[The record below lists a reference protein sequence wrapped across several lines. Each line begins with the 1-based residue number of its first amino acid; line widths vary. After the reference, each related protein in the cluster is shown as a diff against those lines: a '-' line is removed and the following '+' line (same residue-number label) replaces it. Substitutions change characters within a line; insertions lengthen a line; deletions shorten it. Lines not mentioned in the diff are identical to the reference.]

1 MYIGKETSILQLFPL
16 ESRERFMEVALQQ
29 SNVTEIRL
37 RADLPIIIMKGSKE
51 FFLDKKGHM
60 KETLSDAYYMNSEEL
75 EDILN
80 HICQY
85 SLYAYEDEIK
95 QGFITVA
102 GGHRIGIA
110 GQVVMEGEEKIRT
123 IKHILHLN
131 IRIAHQIIG
140 AADSILPS
148 LYRDGRIQNIL
159 IISPPGCGKTTLLR
173 DIIRQVSNGNL
184 YGKGCAVGVVDERS
198 EIGGCY
204 MGMQQNDLGI
214 RTDVLDACPKAFGM
228 MMLLR
233 SMSPSVVAIDEIGSK
248 KDMEAVHIASSCGVK
263 IVATVHGTGIADV
276 RLKEGMEE
284 LWKERIFDIFLV
296 LGRVKD
302 KCIIQQQYGSEIYE

>member
-16 ESRERFMEVALQQ
+16 ESREKFLEVALQQ
-29 SNVTEIRL
+29 NDVTEIRL
-37 RADLPIIIMKGSKE
+37 RANLPIVIMKGSKE
-51 FFLDKKGHM
+51 FFINQKGNM
-60 KETLSDAYYMNSEEL
+60 IEKLNDAYYMNSEEL

-110 GQVVMEGEEKIRT
+110 GQIVMEGEEKIRT

-148 LYRDGRIQNIL
+148 LYRDGRIQNVL

-173 DIIRQVSNGNL
+173 DIIRQVSNGNV
-184 YGKGCAVGVVDERS
+184 YGKGCSVGVVDERS

-204 MGMQQNDLGI
+204 MGIQQNDLGI
-214 RTDVLDACPKAFGM
+214 RTDVLDTCPKALGM

-248 KDMEAVHIASSCGVK
+248 KDMEAVRVASSCGVK
-263 IVATVHGTGIADV
+263 IVATIHGTGMEDI
-276 RLKEGMEE
+276 RLKDGMKE
-284 LWKERIFDIFLV
+284 LWKEKVFDVFLV
-296 LGRVKD
+296 LGRAKD